1 MIQTNEWVTTD
12 KTHLLNVFANT
23 MSRAQK
29 KPMWWICWGG
39 EKMDDMLN
47 KKKKKKKGGKKSQE
61 SQLCK
66 HVSVRN
72 IEANPK
78 FGIQKHDVKNKK

>member
-1 MIQTNEWVTTD
+1 M
-12 KTHLLNVFANT
+12 L
-23 MSRAQK
+23 
-29 KPMWWICWGG
+29 GG
-39 EKMDDMLN
+39 GKDGWYAEQ
-47 KKKKKKKGGKKSQE
+47 KKKKKKGGKKSQE